1 MILADKLCAEEG
13 SSKKRSTYLLTHG
26 KSNDAPSHESN
37 QNRFRIYF
45 ESPPEADRIPQA
57 LRRNPYKRWRRA
69 SSSVAPSRQGEEAG
83 GEKEK
88 DKDQVKREEKGDVVE
103 LPEVVEEDEGAGATA
118 ENGEPAQPQEVADAA
133 GTTETEEAPA
143 QEADTVLASE
153 GTTTVEPAAVG
164 TDDAPPLTEL
174 TESRAEDASVAQ
186 ASIESQTT
194 GETAVVPSKDE
205 PVNGT
210 LPEDPAEAET
220 ATEQPTADE
229 STLPP
234 ATESVEQNTVP
245 ATTEQDPAPIPNVTE
260 GAEGEALPAA
270 SQPSDATVDPA
281 SSAELTV
288 ALAKSAENAAS
299 AYKSRTRRRSSVS
312 STDSRD
318 TVHAFQPEVTPSTNR
333 LSILYEGSQRRMCFD
348 AEVVEKIRVY
358 REEGRIEVLFQAQ
371 PEDSKGEETD
381 DGGTL
386 LPKGFLVRQVSV
398 TGCQER

>member
-1 MILADKLCAEEG
+1 MKNEDKE
-13 SSKKRSTYLLTHG
+13 
-26 KSNDAPSHESN
+26 
-37 QNRFRIYF
+37 
-45 ESPPEADRIPQA
+45 
-57 LRRNPYKRWRRA
+57 
-69 SSSVAPSRQGEEAG
+69 
-83 GEKEK
+83 
-88 DKDQVKREEKGDVVE
+88 DVTE
-103 LPEVVEEDEGAGATA
+103 LPEVAEEDESAGVAA
-118 ENGEPAQPQEVADAA
+118 ENGEPAQSVGEADAA
-133 GTTETEEAPA
+133 ATTNADEAPA
-143 QEADTVLASE
+143 QETEMALASVD
-153 GTTTVEPAAVG
+153 TAAVEATVTESEG
-164 TDDAPPLTEL
+164 ATTLTEP
-174 TESRAEDASVAQ
+174 TESRAEGASVGPAP
-186 ASIESQTT
+186 IESQTT
-194 GETAVVPSKDE
+194 EATAVVPSEEE

-210 LPEDPAEAET
+210 LKEAET
-220 ATEQPTADE
+220 MAEEPKADDTA
-229 STLPP
+229 LPS
-234 ATESVEQNTVP
+234 ATESVEQTAEP
-245 ATTEQDPAPIPNVTE
+245 TTAAQEAPSTSNGTE
-260 GAEGEALPAA
+260 VVEGEAPPTA

-386 LPKGFLVRQVSV
+386 LPKGFLVSPNAFDRPGS
-398 TGCQER
+398 GARYAREIS